1 MSFIKITNSSTPSK
15 TTTSFLPPRQRRKEI
30 IISIPIII
38 STLLLLF
45 TAAAATIPVL
55 EIIQYAHASH
65 AFEAGVEG
73 NAIPDNTHVRLDG
86 LKLEETAVLP
96 LYDASP
102 NFVSGHFLLR
112 APCDENNVP
121 IVTAIA
127 GHVDEHEHET
137 HVDKIPLFF
146 IGHASTAG
154 SCIWHSHIP
163 DPLNGGSPRITDID
177 LINLSGEDIK
187 FNSGDAVDISVQRTL
202 GDISQNPYEEDDVLL
217 PSDLKH
223 GNPVFDLNDDN
234 PDNDGLGVETGVNED
249 ATGATGTAA
258 GTAPVGAIPSA
269 SDEE

>member
-1 MSFIKITNSSTPSK
+1 VKSIKLTFINITNSSICSK
-15 TTTSFLPPRQRRKEI
+15 TTSFLRRRRQKEV

-38 STLLLLF
+38 STLLLF
-45 TAAAATIPVL
+45 TAAIPDFG
-55 EIIQYAHASH
+55 IIQYAYASH

-73 NAIPDNTHVRLDG
+73 NAIPDNTHIRLDG
-86 LKLEETAVLP
+86 LKLEDTAVLP

-127 GHVDEHEHET
+127 GHIDEHEHET
-137 HVDKIPLFF
+137 HVDKIPLFY

-154 SCIWHSHIP
+154 SCVWHSHIP

-177 LINLSGEDIK
+177 LINLSGEDIT
-187 FNSGDAVDISVQRTL
+187 FNSGDAVDINVQRTL
-202 GDISQNPYEEDDVLL
+202 GDIGQNPYEEDDVLL
-217 PSDLKH
+217 PSEIMH

-234 PDNDGLGVETGVNED
+234 EDNDGLGAVSETND
-249 ATGATGTAA
+249 NN
-258 GTAPVGAIPSA
+258 
-269 SDEE
+269 